1 MLAGKRAFFVLS
13 ALAFAACFLVSEYG
27 RAKQLHWLMGWPP
40 LLFVFTVPPE
50 YRWRFTSH
58 SWAREVFTVMTSIT
72 CTGLALG
79 AVIETLVIRSGF
91 VAPATNPPLP
101 LRSELAAL
109 IPVVALGGLLFGGL
123 SLFSAWGLYSVFYR
137 PDGVAVRGRER
148 GKENEDKGSRAG

>member
-1 MLAGKRAFFVLS
+1 MLGGRRAFVALS

-50 YRWRFTSH
+50 YRWRFASR
-58 SWAREVFTVMTSIT
+58 SWAREVFTVMTLIT
-72 CTGLALG
+72 CAGLALG
-79 AVIETLVIRSGF
+79 AVIETLVIRSRF
-91 VAPATNPPLP
+91 VAPANPPLALP
-101 LRSELAAL
+101 SELVAL

-137 PDGVAVRGRER
+137 PDGVAVRRRER
-148 GKENEDKGSRAG
+148 GKENEDKSSRAP